1 MRTTTLPMERNPN
14 KLMLCQQ
21 LKFCHLQT
29 ETFMGSL
36 SSSSRDV
43 SSDVQCGSN
52 FSSRVLVRSQ
62 LSTVMAEK
70 LGDWPS
76 IYHLFILATQLEDST
91 NPPSHNS
98 SVSVQLQ
105 VPVFHH
111 LLSASPSQS
120 TALLATDS
128 QLVFRYKSVHLP
140 LSKPL
145 RNIVCTTWKQIVM
158 AIGVG
163 ENLCS

>member
-1 MRTTTLPMERNPN
+1 MRTTPLPMERNPN

-36 SSSSRDV
+36 SPSSRDV
-43 SSDVQCGSN
+43 SSDIQCGSN
-52 FSSRVLVRSQ
+52 FSSRDLVRSQ
-62 LSTVMAEK
+62 LSAVMAEK
-70 LGDWPS
+70 LGDRPS
-76 IYHLFILATQLEDST
+76 IHHLFILATQLEAST

-111 LLSASPSQS
+111 LLSASRSQT

-128 QLVFRYKSVHLP
+128 QLVLRYKSVYLP
-140 LSKPL
+140 LFQNP
-145 RNIVCTTWKQIVM
+145 
-158 AIGVG
+158 
-163 ENLCS
+163 